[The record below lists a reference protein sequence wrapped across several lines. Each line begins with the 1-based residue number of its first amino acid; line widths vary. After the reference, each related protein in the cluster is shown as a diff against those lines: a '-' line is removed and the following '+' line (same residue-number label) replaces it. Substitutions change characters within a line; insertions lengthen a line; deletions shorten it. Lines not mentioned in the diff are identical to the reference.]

1 MLRPYKKTKPIS
13 QALSILY
20 KMAQREHV
28 GIDVF
33 ELLLSSGMS
42 LDCAKR
48 LLPADQLDEVDI
60 NNY

>member
-1 MLRPYKKTKPIS
+1 
-13 QALSILY
+13 
-20 KMAQREHV
+20 MAQREHV